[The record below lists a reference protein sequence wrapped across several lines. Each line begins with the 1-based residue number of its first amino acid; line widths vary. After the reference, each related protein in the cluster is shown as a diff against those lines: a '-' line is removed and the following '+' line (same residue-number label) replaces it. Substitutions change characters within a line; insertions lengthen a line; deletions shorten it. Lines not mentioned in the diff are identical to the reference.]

1 MGPLPLDP
9 ALFRRDDE
17 ATDAQF
23 YRVPRFVAHI
33 DAATIAVLTRFYREY
48 LPPGGAVL
56 DLMSS
61 WISHLPP
68 EVEYGR
74 VAGLGMNRQEL
85 ESNSRLTDFAVCDLN
100 REPELP
106 YADASFDAVVSA
118 VSIQYLIRPV
128 EVFASI
134 RRVLRPGGLC
144 VVAMSHRLFPTKA
157 IAGFRQLPAAERIRL
172 VLTYFVAAGG
182 FDTPEFLDRSPPDAD
197 PLWVVLGRREQR
209 KNKEQDL

>member
-1 MGPLPLDP
+1 MDPLPLDP

-17 ATDAQF
+17 SPDAQF
-23 YRVPRFVAHI
+23 YQVPRFVAHI
-33 DAATIAVLTRFYREY
+33 DTATIAALTRLYGEY

-74 VAGLGMNRQEL
+74 VAGLGMNREEL
-85 ESNSRLTDFAVCDLN
+85 ENNPRLTDFEVRDLN

-106 YADASFDAVVSA
+106 YADSSFDAVVNA

-128 EVFASI
+128 EVFASVH
-134 RRVLRPGGLC
+134 RVLRPGG
-144 VVAMSHRLFPTKA
+144 VYMVALSHRLFPTKA
-157 IAGFRQLPAAERIRL
+157 IAAFQLFSPEERIRL
-172 VLTYFVAAGG
+172 VLAYFDGAGG
-182 FDTPEFLDRSPPDAD
+182 FDAAEFLDRSPPAAD
-197 PLWVVLGRREQR
+197 PLWVVLGRRR
-209 KNKEQDL
+209 DDV

>member
-1 MGPLPLDP
+1 MGPSPLDP

-17 ATDAQF
+17 APDAQF
-23 YRVPRFVAHI
+23 YQVPRLVAHI

-85 ESNSRLTDFAVCDLN
+85 ENNPRLTDFAVRDLN

-106 YADASFDAVVSA
+106 Y
-118 VSIQYLIRPV
+118 
-128 EVFASI
+128 
-134 RRVLRPGGLC
+134 LR
-144 VVAMSHRLFPTKA
+144 S
-157 IAGFRQLPAAERIRL
+157 
-172 VLTYFVAAGG
+172 
-182 FDTPEFLDRSPPDAD
+182 
-197 PLWVVLGRREQR
+197 
-209 KNKEQDL
+209 